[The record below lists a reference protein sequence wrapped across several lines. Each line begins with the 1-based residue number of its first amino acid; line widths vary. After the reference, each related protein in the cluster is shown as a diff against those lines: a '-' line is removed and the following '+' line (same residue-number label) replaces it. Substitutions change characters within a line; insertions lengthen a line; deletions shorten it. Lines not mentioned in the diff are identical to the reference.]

1 MWKSFIKSF
10 ALVGITI
17 MLVISLFAAANA
29 NNVTAVSPDTFW
41 DLGSI
46 SIPSD
51 SSGLGLHGVVAVHPT
66 ANQFGYAADG
76 NFLHVFRTADDSHHA
91 SVAIPSSTPFTV
103 ADVTNSVDGGRLYV
117 VGWTKVSGVFI
128 DSLYVYDTTS
138 PGSPT
143 YLKTLSDTELGPH
156 STLFAYVRTPSGD
169 PGHYFVLSGHGWLK
183 LTTATDAV
191 VDTVDFGTQRVFHPS
206 VSPDGTRIYGQKGDT
221 VSGDTLYAMDA
232 TSGIPIGSRVLPSS
246 FTFGD
251 AGGGTHYTDITGSPE
266 VFLFVGDS
274 AIEGQQRTV
283 VLDVGPTGVINPQ
296 NVLNSGAAIKGGS
309 WAVDSSD
316 GSSIVVSQNRNLT
329 GGGQNSGLTV
339 LRLEETGSGWEQTD
353 ALEINPSGGNVEQ
366 IAGAPLKGKYYVTDR
381 AAGVIRVVA
390 DVNPNPTVSLVL
402 DPDEV
407 DEGSSTTAFVTFE
420 DASDPPQT
428 HNAVIDW
435 GDGTGFVDLG
445 TVTSP
450 FTVSH
455 AYADDNPS
463 VTSSDEY
470 EVSVVITDSGGAS
483 GSAPREFGDNLFE
496 NGDITD
502 GLSGWIEIP
511 YPLGTGSN
519 RFLSL
524 VASDPPFTD
533 VLQINSVGMGG
544 TGGSTSAEQVFDLDV
559 SQLSSIV
566 VEGDVKSISSTV
578 TSGCG
583 FAGDEAP
590 VVLLVRYTDT
600 SALPHAVGWTFS
612 HAGGSCFS
620 PPSGWT
626 HTPVTQNAW
635 HHFETPN
642 LLAAIPDMASL
653 DAIRVQGRGWD
664 FVGRADNLELLVE
677 SAPVVITVN
686 NVDPV
691 VGLSLSEANVDEG
704 DTVTGTV
711 TWTDAGVQ
719 DTHSVAVDCGDT
731 SVTPDITSVDQLL
744 DSATFSCT
752 YPDDDPSGTTSDTV
766 YVTATVTDDDNGSGQ
781 ATGSVTV
788 NNVDPVVGLSLSEA
802 NVDEGDTVTG
812 TVTWTDAGVQ
822 DTHSVAVDCGDTSVT
837 PDITSVDQLLD
848 SATFSCTYPD
858 DDPSGTTSDTVY
870 VTATVT
876 DDDNGSGQATGSV
889 TVNNVDPAVGD
900 IGAPTGPILVGTEI
914 SASASFTDIG
924 AEDLHSAVWNW
935 GDGTT
940 STGIVTSVSGS
951 GTVVGTH
958 TYMDPG
964 IHTIN
969 LLVEDDDTGQGNA
982 AQFQFVVV
990 VDPGAGFPTGGGWLV
1005 PGDPTNS
1012 DGDDSLP
1019 ALDGVSQANF
1029 GFVVKYGDGWSSA
1042 PRGELQFQH
1051 RVSEINLHS
1060 IDLEWLVVTDDE
1072 WAIFRGRAS
1081 LRDSAEI
1088 YPFEVEVRDSKADGD
1103 RFVIRIWSPGDDPNV
1118 DEWLYKASGDLGGGQ
1133 IKIHS

>member
-1 MWKSFIKSF
+1 
-10 ALVGITI
+10 

-788 NNVDPVVGLSLSEA
+788 NNVDP
-802 NVDEGDTVTG
+802 
-812 TVTWTDAGVQ
+812 
-822 DTHSVAVDCGDTSVT
+822 
-837 PDITSVDQLLD
+837 
-848 SATFSCTYPD
+848 
-858 DDPSGTTSDTVY
+858 
-870 VTATVT
+870 
-876 DDDNGSGQATGSV
+876 
-889 TVNNVDPAVGD
+889 AVGD